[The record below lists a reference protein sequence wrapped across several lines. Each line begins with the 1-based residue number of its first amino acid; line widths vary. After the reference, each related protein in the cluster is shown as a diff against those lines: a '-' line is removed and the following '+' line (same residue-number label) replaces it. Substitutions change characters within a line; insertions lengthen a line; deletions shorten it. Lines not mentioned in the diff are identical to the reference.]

1 MPYKEK
7 EIEKRYYS
15 IGEVSK
21 DMGVAPSLIRF
32 WEKEFEG
39 LSPRKNRKGNRVFT
53 MEDIAL
59 LKSIFY
65 LVKERG
71 HTLEGAR
78 KKLKENP
85 EKINTEADCAERL
98 QRVRAALIE
107 MRNSL

>member
-21 DMGVAPSLIRF
+21 DLDVAPSLIRF
-32 WEKEFEG
+32 WEKEFDG

-53 MEDIAL
+53 IEDIAM
-59 LKSIFY
+59 LKSIYY

-85 EKINTEADCAERL
+85 EKINKEADFAERL
-98 QRVRAALIE
+98 QRVRASLIDL
-107 MRNSL
+107 RNSL